1 MDEKYY
7 GILMHKFA
15 IGELT
20 YIFKSMAFIE
30 GTIIEEDGYKAF
42 YDNNEC
48 EYLLANDSDII
59 GSEEDTVVGYPISES
74 ELKKKY
80 DGYTLEEAK
89 QFYIADAFD
98 HVHIGCYVEATN
110 EIKVVPTNLL
120 DYVMKMNGLVNYNGE
135 IEFDDFAPIEEDNNE
150 QTIEINIEG
159 DCIFISLD
167 RFKELL
173 EYDNLEEL
181 KKELQDMYDNSKE
194 IFTEFNNMSKVTL
207 EEEIETIYSEILNM
221 NNLIQVKK
229 TISKVKHAYMD
240 ELLAVMHNQ
249 DEDKDVT
256 ENLNE
261 IHSICDPYHNM
272 MKTDDVELI
281 KKELALVKDS
291 TIKKL
296 QALDPT
302 IQENILNRLKN
313 IVVAQSVSFDVQSI
327 KKHFDE
333 RIIGQEEA
341 KRDVIAAIYMNKLS
355 NDPANKNNC
364 LLIGPTGSGKTLI
377 AETVAEYFDMPMEI
391 IDTTQLTVPGYVGA
405 DLEDFLER
413 LLTKAK
419 GDLKAA
425 EEGIIVFDEIDK
437 KGTNSNGDI
446 SGKGVLNTLLPF
458 IGGTTYDIKYNGRMV
473 HFNTSKLT
481 IFATG
486 AFTDAVLD
494 KENGYNGNNIGFGS
508 QVNSKTED
516 IDYPTLTRDDLVKK
530 ANIPAELVGRFAVI
544 TQLSGHTL
552 ESLKSILT
560 NSDKSALLSE
570 QAKLS
575 NVGINLSW
583 TEGYLDAVAKE
594 AIKLKTGARSLK
606 STVDKS
612 IKEVRWEVINHLDQ
626 YSGIILTEQT
636 VEDNLNCLLVDKEG
650 NTKVFKDMF
659 ELEKAKVK
667 VKE

>member
-7 GILMHKFA
+7 GVLMHRVA
-15 IGELT
+15 LDEGL
-20 YIFKSMAFIE
+20 YVFKPKAPIE
-30 GTIIEEDGYKAF
+30 GTLINEEDYVSF
-42 YDNNEC
+42 YDNNDC
-48 EYLLANDSDII
+48 EYLLATDADSLNCD
-59 GSEEDTVVGYPISES
+59 EDMVVGYPISES

-80 DGYTLEEAK
+80 EGFTFEEAK
-89 QFYIADAFD
+89 SFYIGEIFE
-98 HVHIGCYVEATN
+98 HVHIGCYIFDSE
-110 EIKVVPTNLL
+110 EIKIIPTNLQ
-120 DYVMKMNGLVNYNGE
+120 DYVIKMNGLANYNGE
-135 IEFDDFAPIEEDNNE
+135 IEFDDFSVPVEDNDE
-150 QTIEINIEG
+150 QTIEIDIEG

-173 EYDNLEEL
+173 DYDNLDEL

-194 IFTEFNNMSKVTL
+194 VFAEFDNMSNVTL
-207 EEEIETIYSEILNM
+207 EEEVETIYNQILEM
-221 NNLIQVKK
+221 DNLIQIKK
-229 TISKVKHAYMD
+229 AISKVKHAYMD
-240 ELLAVMHNQ
+240 ELLAVMHKQNDDQ
-249 DEDKDVT
+249 DVSESLKEV
-256 ENLNE
+256 
-261 IHSICDPYHNM
+261 HSICDPYHNM
-272 MKTDDVELI
+272 MKTDDVDLI

-302 IQENILNRLKN
+302 IQENILNHLKN
-313 IVVAQSVSFDVQSI
+313 IAITQTVSFDVQSI

-341 KRDVIAAIYMNKLS
+341 KRDVIAAIYMNKLAD
-355 NDPANKNNC
+355 DPSNKNNC

-377 AETVAEYFDMPMEI
+377 AETVAEYFNMPIEI

-425 EEGIIVFDEIDK
+425 EEGIVVFDEIDK

-494 KENGYNGNNIGFGS
+494 KENGYNGNSIGFGS
-508 QVNSKTED
+508 QVNSKSED
-516 IDYPTLTRDDLVKK
+516 IDYPNLSRDDLVKK
-530 ANIPAELVGRFAVI
+530 ANIPAELVGRFSVI

-570 QAKLS
+570 QEKLS
-575 NVGINLSW
+575 NVGINLTW

-612 IKEVRWEVINHLDQ
+612 IKEARWEVINHLDQ
-626 YSGIILTEQT
+626 YSGITLTEQT
-636 VEDNLNCLLVDKEG
+636 VEDNLDCLLVDKEG
-650 NTKVFKDMF
+650 NTRVFKDIIKPAN
-659 ELEKAKVK
+659 EKVK